1 MTKAHWGE
9 GLVKQE
15 LWYMGPIKQWETDL
29 YGYELASGYGDFIT
43 NNCKMIL
50 KTKDKSEWALAL
62 FEKCKFL
69 LREGFR
75 WPCHLQKNI
84 PKKRQCKTRLGSLYN
99 KEKFRHY
106 KRKNKRR
113 VKAGKEKI
121 KITCKARAWRDCT
134 RDSYISGIACAVSLN
149 DIQFIKDIS
158 IPWYL
163 WRPNTWAWHRYLKK
177 PTEKGL
183 AKYDF
188 WNETWT
194 WSKKEF
200 VSVLNELRTYAILN
214 RKIDQND

>member
-1 MTKAHWGE
+1 MTETTWKKGFF
-9 GLVKQE
+9 KKD
-15 LWYMGPIKQWETDL
+15 WYWIQPSEQWITDL
-29 YGYELASGYGDFIT
+29 FGFEAPRGVGDFVY
-43 NNCKMIL
+43 NQCRMI
-50 KTKDKSEWALAL
+50 KEDEDKSSWAFYN
-62 FEKCKFL
+62 FEQCKFL

-177 PTEKGL
+177 PTLRRE
-183 AKYDF
+183 AVYDF
-188 WNETWT
+188 WANFLNF
-194 WSKKEF
+194 SKKEF
-200 VSVLNELRTYAILN
+200 VSVLKELRAYAIQH
-214 RKIDQND
+214 RKI